1 MRGWCEGA
9 VSFVLFYR
17 TTCTSN
23 PELDCP
29 PVSKEGLA
37 QLAPLIYSKNCIMV
51 LESVDNSNEVA
62 INDKQMQL
70 DHSAQFSLVGI
81 TQPDIAGNNM
91 PSDVHSDMPVVL

>member
-1 MRGWCEGA
+1 
-9 VSFVLFYR
+9 
-17 TTCTSN
+17 
-23 PELDCP
+23 
-29 PVSKEGLA
+29 
-37 QLAPLIYSKNCIMV
+37 MV

-91 PSDVHSDMPVVL
+91 PSEVHSDMPVVL